1 MGSKQYFLKIKK
13 GQISKFLKTCC
24 FARLQVLS
32 RELYGNCALLDYYAA
47 SNGNFLP
54 NVCPKTSLRNYHH
67 KLRNSAE
74 KRSPQLASLFI
85 LFIF

>member
-13 GQISKFLKTCC
+13 GQISKFQKTCC

-32 RELYGNCALLDYYAA
+32 CELYGNSALLDYYAA
-47 SNGNFLP
+47 SNGNSLP
-54 NVCPKTSLRNYHH
+54 KVCPETSVRNYHH

-74 KRSPQLASLFI
+74 
-85 LFIF
+85 